1 MTMRFEEYDAYVQG
15 LLANAD
21 KQREEK
27 VIVRVKNVAKKTSAL
42 KPKLHTPHKPKRR

>member
-1 MTMRFEEYDAYVQG
+1 MAMSFEEYEAYMQS

-27 VIVRVKNVAKKTSAL
+27 VIVRAKSVKKKTAPL
-42 KPKLHTPHKPKRR
+42 KPKLFTPHKPKRR

>member
-1 MTMRFEEYDAYVQG
+1 MTMSFEEYDAYVQG

-27 VIVRVKNVAKKTSAL
+27 VIVRVKSVKKRTATL
-42 KPKLHTPHKPKRR
+42 KPKLFTPHKPKRR